1 MIPRFLHQVPA
12 GAKRIILLLTVLAL
26 AILAAF
32 WPKRATHFASE
43 EPREVLR
50 SELILRDVRLCRVG
64 DSNAF
69 SGLMIERYFDGA
81 LRSRSMIY
89 EGLLHGLSEGW
100 FTNGQLQVT
109 EYFKHG
115 VSHGLRTKWYPSGR
129 KLSEANIVEGQ
140 FNGPFRKWHENGV
153 LSERVEFTNS
163 RPVGVS
169 PAYFPSG
176 FLKSRARLE
185 ATQVVEQNF
194 WRDGESD
201 ERLLAQDRTP

>member
-1 MIPRFLHQVPA
+1 MIPRFLHQAPA
-12 GAKRIILLLTVLAL
+12 GTKRLILTVLAL

-32 WPKRATHFASE
+32 WPKRATHYASE

-50 SELILRDVRLCRVG
+50 SELIRRDGRLCRVG

-69 SGLMIERYFDGA
+69 SGLMIERYSDGA

-109 EYFKHG
+109 ERFKHG

-153 LSERVEFTNS
+153 LAEQVEFIDGQ
-163 RPVGVS
+163 PVGVS
-169 PAYFPSG
+169 LAYFPSG
-176 FLKSRARLE
+176 TIKARARLE
-185 ATQVVEQNF
+185 SGKIMEQRF
-194 WRDGESD
+194 WKDGESD
-201 ERLLAQDRTP
+201 EKLLAQDRTP

>member
-1 MIPRFLHQVPA
+1 MIPRFIHQVSA
-12 GAKRIILLLTVLAL
+12 GAKRLILTALAL
-26 AILAAF
+26 AILGAV
-32 WPKRATHFASE
+32 WPKRAPRHASE
-43 EPREVLR
+43 GPREVLR
-50 SELILRDVRLCRVG
+50 SELILRAGHLCRAG

-69 SGLMIERYFDGA
+69 SGLMIERYSDGA
-81 LRSRSMIY
+81 LRSRSMIC

-100 FTNGQLQVT
+100 FTNRQLQVT

-115 VSHGLRTKWYPSGR
+115 ISHGLRTKWYPSGR
-129 KLSEANIVEGQ
+129 KLSEANIVDGQ
-140 FNGPFRKWHENGV
+140 LNGPFRKWHENGV

-169 PAYFPSG
+169 LAYFPSG

-201 ERLLAQDRTP
+201 ERLLAQDRMP